1 MTKPT
6 TGKGNAIVADPRNP
20 VVDLDRIS
28 EVYAELKTMS
38 IHLDPNPIDLGPR
51 RFNNRIAQ
59 VRAMLTRVD
68 QLFLQ
73 ISEDLHYYKRQ
84 INAKKTIYELEKR
97 DLMVNDPKCRV
108 GRAQGE
114 RADLA
119 DVQMRPQIE
128 ELHNL
133 ELASVDLETL
143 ITVVHAKRTDL
154 KDIQSRM
161 RDQMRLIEH
170 DIGMGARW
178 GDRTPGQNVSTE
190 ADGLDAL
197 IQDVDSKMGWKSD
210 DERSTP
216 EPVEVDEEE
225 SAETE
230 EVVTTAPAQEPVL
243 EFDPADEVS
252 TIVIDDTEMQR
263 EEISLPSALMDD
275 GQSASDAKGEDL
287 PDASTSEE
295 EVDDFLSSISATTAM
310 PPKGRKKAELMLE
323 GIDDLIASLAND

>member
-1 MTKPT
+1 MTT
-6 TGKGNAIVADPRNP
+6 TNGKATGMVADPRNP

-28 EVYAELKTMS
+28 ETYAELKTMS

-68 QLFLQ
+68 QIFLQ
-73 ISEDLHYYKRQ
+73 ISEDLHYYKRK
-84 INAKKTIYELEKR
+84 INARKTIYELEKR

-108 GRAQGE
+108 GRHQGE
-114 RADLA
+114 REALA
-119 DVQMRPQIE
+119 DVQLRSMIE
-128 ELHNL
+128 ELRDL

-143 ITVVHAKRTDL
+143 ITVVASKRTDL

-190 ADGLDAL
+190 ADDLDAL
-197 IQDVDSKMGWKSD
+197 ISDVDSKLGWKSD
-210 DERSTP
+210 DERETP
-216 EPVEVDEEE
+216 DPVEVEEEETAEVVTAPAEPVE
-225 SAETE
+225 
-230 EVVTTAPAQEPVL
+230 EPVL
-243 EFDPADEVS
+243 EFDPNDEMG
-252 TIVIDDTEMQR
+252 EG
-263 EEISLPSALMDD
+263 EGGEISLPSTLLDEVSETPPD
-275 GQSASDAKGEDL
+275 SAAPEGEDL
-287 PDASTSEE
+287 PNASSSEE
-295 EVDDFLSSISATTAM
+295 EVDDFLSSISASTEA
-310 PPKGRKKAELMLE
+310 PVRARKKAEMMLD